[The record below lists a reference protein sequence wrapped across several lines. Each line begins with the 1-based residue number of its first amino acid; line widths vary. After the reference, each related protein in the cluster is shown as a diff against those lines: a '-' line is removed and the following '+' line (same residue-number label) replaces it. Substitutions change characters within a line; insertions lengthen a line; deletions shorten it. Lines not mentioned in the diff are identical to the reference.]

1 MSKLWDDM
9 LKRMFTANPQHF
21 LNWLVPN
28 AVLLHELSPELK
40 TQTLSDLKAQHAQ
53 QTRDLAADILY
64 VILWYDVKIILHIE
78 FQRRGDKE
86 MGKRLWQY
94 NSTTTIN
101 KGLPVSSIVI
111 YLRKDRK
118 IEEPPYIEKLPNGK
132 PNHLF
137 FYEAVKLW
145 ELPAEVFLQPG
156 MEGLLPLVTLTHD
169 GKRREVVD
177 EMITRL
183 VASHN
188 LLSMAFNFAAL
199 VYDKPVEQA
208 WLIERF
214 EMYKKDL
221 EESWVYQKI
230 LGEGREEGREEGRK
244 DGQREALRETLVG
257 FLNARYPMLVDLA
270 REQISG
276 ITEIKR
282 LQEILNKLFYLQTAG
297 EIEEYLLSLHDDAAK
312 N

>member
-1 MSKLWDDM
+1 M
-9 LKRMFTANPQHF
+9 LYYGM
-21 LNWLVPN
+21 
-28 AVLLHELSPELK
+28 AVE
-40 TQTLSDLKAQHAQ
+40 T
-53 QTRDLAADILY
+53 
-64 VILWYDVKIILHIE
+64 ILHLE

-94 NSTTTIN
+94 NSTTSIN

-118 IEEPPYIEKLPNGK
+118 IEEPPYLEKLPNGR

-188 LLSMAFNFAAL
+188 HNLLSMAFNFAAL
-199 VYDKPVEQA
+199 VYDKPDEHA

-221 EESWVYQKI
+221 EESYIYQRI
-230 LGEGREEGREEGRK
+230 LGEGLEKGREEGRK
-244 DGQREALRETLVG
+244 DGEAALRETLVG

-276 ITEIKR
+276 ITEIKQ
-282 LQEILNKLFYLQTAG
+282 LQEILNKIFYLQTAG

>member
-1 MSKLWDDM
+1 
-9 LKRMFTANPQHF
+9 
-21 LNWLVPN
+21 
-28 AVLLHELSPELK
+28 
-40 TQTLSDLKAQHAQ
+40 DL
-53 QTRDLAADILY
+53 TADILY
-64 VILWYDVKIILHIE
+64 VILWYGVKTILHLE
-78 FQRRGDKE
+78 FQRRGDKQ

-118 IEEPPYIEKLPNGK
+118 IEEPPYIEKLPNGR
-132 PNHLF
+132 PNHIFL
-137 FYEAVKLW
+137 YEAVKLW
-145 ELPAEVFLQPG
+145 ELPAAVFLQPD
-156 MEGLLPLVTLTHD
+156 MEGLLPLVTLTFD
-169 GKRREVVD
+169 GKQREVVD

-183 VASHN
+183 VASHNHN

-199 VYDKPVEQA
+199 VYDKPDEHA

-221 EESWVYQKI
+221 EESWVYQRI
-230 LGEGREEGREEGRK
+230 LGEGREEGEV
-244 DGQREALRETLVG
+244 ALRETLVG

-282 LQEILNKLFYLQTAG
+282 LQEILNRVFYLQTAG
-297 EIEEYLLSLHDDAAK
+297 EIEEYLLSLHDDATK